1 MKMKSI
7 IATAAI
13 ALTTIASSQAEVL
26 TYQGSTRWAA
36 TLFTPNVRTVAATTS
51 YTTYYLV
58 ETSGGSILNA
68 LRIDAWTTRTGR
80 YYSVDESFYI
90 EYGFFGLG
98 GVNVAGGMESD
109 NLSTVLP
116 FRGNHRFGK
125 LDSFTLYPAVDYYT
139 RNGNL
144 DITSI
149 TGSAR
154 INAYFSGNFSLNTA
168 ANSVLDYLEA
178 RGFYEY

>member
-1 MKMKSI
+1 MNMKSI

-36 TLFTPNVRTVAATTS
+36 TLFTPNVRTGTATTS

-58 ETSGGSILNA
+58 ETSGGNIVNA
-68 LRIDAWTTRTGR
+68 LRIDAWTTSTGR
-80 YYSVDESFYI
+80 YYYVDETFYI
-90 EYGFFGLG
+90 EYGFFGIG
-98 GVNVAGGMESD
+98 GIDVAGGMESD
-109 NLSTVLP
+109 DLSTVLP
-116 FRGNHRFGK
+116 FRGKHKYGK
-125 LDSFTLYPAVDYYT
+125 LDSFSLYPAVDYYT

-149 TGSAR
+149 SGSAR
-154 INAYFSGNFSLNTA
+154 LNAYFSGNVSLNTA
-168 ANSVLDYLEA
+168 ANAVLDYLEA
-178 RGFYEY
+178 RGHYEY